1 MTSQFT
7 FNNLKSYDDFQL
19 TISELTIGHP
29 SVNVISQTVPFMN
42 GNYDFSSLYGGQTY
56 SNREVKMVL
65 FLNDLVDYS
74 RERLNILYDK
84 VINWLFQSEIS
95 TLKIDYV
102 EYVFRG
108 RVTAIS
114 EKKKFVDT
122 ESIEVTF
129 DCYPFRI
136 SEYYEGHDI
145 WDIFNFELDYAQ
157 QTSFTITNSTDI
169 ILYNPSAISI
179 TPTVI
184 CTSDMTIQMNDT
196 TYKFVAGT
204 TKDYR
209 FKLAKGENHM
219 TITGQG
225 DIEFKFRK
233 EVL

>member
-1 MTSQFT
+1 MKSQFT

-19 TISELTIGHP
+19 TISELTIGNP
-29 SVNVISQTVPFMN
+29 SVNLISQTVPFMN

-65 FLNDLVDYS
+65 FLNDLD
-74 RERLNILYDK
+74 
-84 VINWLFQSEIS
+84 
-95 TLKIDYV
+95 
-102 EYVFRG
+102 
-108 RVTAIS
+108 
-114 EKKKFVDT
+114 
-122 ESIEVTF
+122 
-129 DCYPFRI
+129 
-136 SEYYEGHDI
+136 YEGHDI
-145 WDIFNFELDYAQ
+145 WDIFNFEEDYAQ
-157 QTSFTITNSTDI
+157 QTSFTITNLTDI

-184 CTSDMTIQMNDT
+184 CTSDMTVQMNDT

>member
-1 MTSQFT
+1 M
-7 FNNLKSYDDFQL
+7 
-19 TISELTIGHP
+19 
-29 SVNVISQTVPFMN
+29 
-42 GNYDFSSLYGGQTY
+42 
-56 SNREVKMVL
+56 
-65 FLNDLVDYS
+65 
-74 RERLNILYDK
+74 
-84 VINWLFQSEIS
+84 
-95 TLKIDYV
+95 
-102 EYVFRG
+102 
-108 RVTAIS
+108 
-114 EKKKFVDT
+114 
-122 ESIEVTF
+122 TF